1 MKNLSFTEI
10 PIEELKLVISDTIR
24 AEMQKNSISEP
35 KPETEL
41 LTRQETAS
49 ILGVSLPTLS
59 TWAKS
64 GVIPCYRINT
74 RIRFKKHEILDAVNN
89 CKTIKYRRAE

>member
-10 PIEELKLVISDTIR
+10 PIEELKQVLSDTIR
-24 AEMQKNSISEP
+24 TEIRKYNFSTP
-35 KPETEL
+35 PETEL
-41 LTRQETAS
+41 ITRKETAT
-49 ILGVSLPTLS
+49 ILGVSLVTLNEW
-59 TWAKS
+59 TKS

>member
-10 PIEELKLVISDTIR
+10 PIEELKQVLSDTIR
-24 AEMQKNSISEP
+24 TEIGKYNFSTP
-35 KPETEL
+35 PETEL
-41 LTRQETAS
+41 ITRIETAT
-49 ILGVSLPTLS
+49 ILGVSLPTLNEW
-59 TWAKS
+59 TKN